1 MVDKKYSEIEI
12 QTAKNL
18 IAKGYEW
25 ITRDKN
31 DALFAYD
38 GKPKKL
44 ESCWRSGEWQ
54 EFASFVPIFPQIK
67 WDDEEPVRLRDI
79 APQILTDEERE
90 WLRTVV
96 KPFRDRLKS
105 VDVHDGSCYGR
116 YVAFIIAHPEKW
128 REDIGEDVEYRSLP
142 IPEDWFK
149 GMVDHKEYAPEE
161 LGL

>member
-79 APQILTDEERE
+79 VSWPLTDEERE
-90 WLRTVV
+90 WLRAVV
-96 KPFRDRLKS
+96 KPFRDRLKYAKAY
-105 VDVHDGSCYGR
+105 DGLYYGR
-116 YVAFIIAHPEKW
+116 YVLFCVAPPEEWKNKAN
-128 REDIGEDVEYRSLP
+128 GHSLIQ
-142 IPEDWFK
+142 IPKDSFA
-149 GMVDHKEYAPEE
+149 GMEDHKEYTPEE
-161 LGL
+161 LGI